1 MADLVLDTEAAPNSP
16 AASAMTWFVDST
28 TKLLSTKDSTGF
40 IRSYGTNF
48 STTSQSPTATTR
60 TYVNGTN
67 FQNPAGRIQIG
78 TQYRFTIE
86 LSKTGAGSATSTYD
100 VAFGTAGTTAD
111 TARISFTKPAG
122 TAVID
127 AGKIVI
133 TVIIRGPIGAS
144 CIAAGEFTLTHN
156 LASTGHATTN
166 AVNIQANSA
175 AFDITSVTN
184 VGVCE
189 TTGTGDVITHN
200 VVQSEVWNI

>member
-16 AASAMTWFVDST
+16 GASAMTWFVDST

-48 STTSQSPTATTR
+48 STTSQSPAATTR

-144 CIAAGEFTLTHN
+144 CIAA
-156 LASTGHATTN
+156 TGHATTN